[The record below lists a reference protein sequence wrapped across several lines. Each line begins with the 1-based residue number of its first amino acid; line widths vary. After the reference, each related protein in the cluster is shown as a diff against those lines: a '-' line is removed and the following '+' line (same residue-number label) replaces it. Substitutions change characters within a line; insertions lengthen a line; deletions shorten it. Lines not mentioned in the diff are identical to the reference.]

1 MREHKNST
9 TGTFFFVV
17 ILSTIRLDTYT
28 CTWLFIATLII
39 QKQKAKNYLQIHQY
53 NSGQIN

>member
-1 MREHKNST
+1 MIEHKNST

-17 ILSTIRLDTYT
+17 ILSTIILDTYV

-39 QKQKAKNYLQIHQY
+39 QKQKDKNYLQIHQY
-53 NSGQIN
+53 NSG

>member
-1 MREHKNST
+1 MIEHKNST

-17 ILSTIRLDTYT
+17 ILSTILDTYV

-39 QKQKAKNYLQIHQY
+39 KKQKAKNYLQIHQY
-53 NSGQIN
+53 NSG